1 MYSVTKISKRIRV
14 GAVCIFAVAI
24 LIFSN
29 GYAISDAAKLQTQPL
44 TKTSDGLRT
53 VTVENEEGRVT
64 VKIPDDIRTG
74 DKISGTL
81 VTEPKGTTP
90 EQQDANLAALR
101 KRRLR
106 LMLAKAS
113 GASDI
118 GSGTS
123 EPVLLSVPLSTGQ
136 TSTVKTEAKQGNTLR
151 IEFTASGPVTLATDD
166 SGIKELG
173 RVLIPV
179 DLVETAQTKPEP
191 TPTLP
196 VKKTPGLSFVSFADY
211 DTISEA
217 QQNPAFEVP
226 SLGQAG
232 RPIEIKGVFDGNSS
246 NTNVKIEVL
255 NVNLPVDVIA
265 ESPRKSIVANPP
277 NLIGPGKIDID
288 EDGRIHSS
296 PFRNIGVGLSAPK
309 TSLIKGEKTEMRV
322 EVTGLAGI
330 TQPVPMTLSSSGVV
344 TMSGGS
350 FQQINIRPNDVSPGG
365 AYVTTR
371 SITGLQAGGWGA
383 VATVIVR
390 EFDITVQDDVDPR
403 LRLMWNSF
411 TGDYRFTGNKP
422 GEIVT
427 GKGKV
432 SAKDCVFQLTLDI
445 ANRRINGRADR
456 CTRTATADL
465 TIFVTPRIIRD
476 SDTDDNLAP

>member
-1 MYSVTKISKRIRV
+1 MYRVTHISKRLRIV
-14 GAVCIFAVAI
+14 AVLISAVAI
-24 LIFSN
+24 VVFSD
-29 GYAISDAAKLQTQPL
+29 GYTASDAALLQTSPT

-123 EPVLLSVPLSTGQ
+123 EPVVLSVPLSAGQ

-173 RVLIPV
+173 RALIPV
-179 DLVETAQTKPEP
+179 DLVETAQSKSEP
-191 TPTLP
+191 TPTMP
-196 VKKTPGLSFVSFADY
+196 VKKTPGLSFVSLADY
-211 DTISEA
+211 DTLGVSNQLPEFET
-217 QQNPAFEVP
+217 PA
-226 SLGQAG
+226 LGQAG
-232 RPIEIKGVFDGNSS
+232 RPIEIRGQFDGDSL
-246 NTNVKIEVL
+246 NTKVGVEVL
-255 NVNLPVDVIA
+255 NVNLSVDVIA
-265 ESPRKSIVANPP
+265 ESPRKSIVANPS
-277 NLIGPGKIDID
+277 NLIGPGKINIY
-288 EDGRIHSS
+288 EGGRTYSS
-296 PFRNIGVGLSAPK
+296 AFRNIGVGLSAPK
-309 TSLIKGEKTEMRV
+309 TNLLKGEKTEMRV

-422 GEIVT
+422 GEILT

-432 SAKDCVFQLTLDI
+432 SEKDCVFQLTLDM
-445 ANRRINGRADR
+445 ANRRINAKANR
-456 CTRTATADL
+456 CTRSATADL
-465 TIFVTPRIIRD
+465 MIFVTPRTVRD
-476 SDTDDNLAP
+476 SDSDDNLAP

>member
-1 MYSVTKISKRIRV
+1 MYRVTHISKRFRIV
-14 GAVCIFAVAI
+14 AVSIAAVAI
-24 LIFSN
+24 VVFSD
-29 GYAISDAAKLQTQPL
+29 GYTASDAALLQTNPT

-64 VKIPDDIRTG
+64 VKLPDDIRTG

-81 VTEPKGTTP
+81 VTDPKGATK
-90 EQQDANLAALR
+90 EEQDANLAALR

-113 GASDI
+113 GASDT
-118 GSGTS
+118 GSGNS
-123 EPVLLSVPLSTGQ
+123 EPIVLSVPLGAGQ

-173 RVLIPV
+173 RALIPV

-191 TPTLP
+191 TPKLP

-211 DTISEA
+211 DTLGEV
-217 QQNPAFEVP
+217 QQTPPFEVP
-226 SLGQAG
+226 SLGQTS
-232 RPIEIKGVFDGNSS
+232 RPIEIRGQFDGNSS
-246 NTNVKIEVL
+246 NTHVNVEVL
-255 NVNLPVDVIA
+255 NINLLVDVIA
-265 ESPRKSIVANPP
+265 ESPRKSIVANPS
-277 NLIGPGKIDID
+277 NLIGPGKISI
-288 EDGRIHSS
+288 EEGGRAHSA

-309 TSLIKGEKTEMRV
+309 TRLLKGEKTEMRV

-330 TQPVPMTLSSSGVV
+330 TQPLPMTLSSSGVV

-350 FQQINIRPNDVSPGG
+350 FQQIMIKPSDAASGN
-365 AYVTTR
+365 YVTTR
-371 SITGLQAGGWGA
+371 TITGLQAGSWGA
-383 VATVIVR
+383 VATVMVR

-422 GEIVT
+422 GEILT

-432 SAKDCVFQLTLDI
+432 SSKDCVFELTLDM
-445 ANRRINGRADR
+445 ANRRINAKANR
-456 CTRTATADL
+456 CTRSSTAEL
-465 TIFVTPRIIRD
+465 VIFVTPRTIRD
-476 SDTDDNLAP
+476 SDSDDNLSP

>member
-1 MYSVTKISKRIRV
+1 MYSVTHISKRLRIV
-14 GAVCIFAVAI
+14 VVSIAAVAI
-24 LIFSN
+24 VVFSD
-29 GYAISDAAKLQTQPL
+29 GYTASDAALLQTYPT

-74 DKISGTL
+74 DKISGTI
-81 VTEPKGTTP
+81 VTEPKGVTK
-90 EQQDANLAALR
+90 EEQDANLAAMR

-113 GASDI
+113 GATDT
-118 GSGTS
+118 GSTN
-123 EPVLLSVPLSTGQ
+123 EPVVLSVPLATGQ

-151 IEFTASGPVTLATDD
+151 IEFTASGPVTLAADD

-173 RVLIPV
+173 RALIPV
-179 DLVETAQTKPEP
+179 DLVESAQTKPEP
-191 TPTLP
+191 TPKMP

-211 DTISEA
+211 DTLGA
-217 QQNPAFEVP
+217 DQQTPQFEIPA
-226 SLGQAG
+226 LGQTG
-232 RPIEIKGVFDGNSS
+232 RPIDIRGQFDGDSS
-246 NTNVKIEVL
+246 NTNVSVEVL
-255 NVNLPVDVIA
+255 NVNLPVETIA
-265 ESPRKSIVANPP
+265 ESPRRSIVANPT
-277 NLIGPGKIDID
+277 NLIGPG
-288 EDGRIHSS
+288 RITINEGGSTHSA

-309 TSLIKGEKTEMRV
+309 TSLMRGEKTEMRI

-330 TQPVPMTLSSSGVV
+330 TQSVPMTLSSSGVV
-344 TMSGGS
+344 TMSGGP

-371 SITGLQAGGWGA
+371 SITGVQAGGWGA

-390 EFDITVQDDVDPR
+390 EFDITVQDDADPR

-411 TGDYRFTGNKP
+411 TGDYRVTGNKP
-422 GEIVT
+422 GEVVT

-432 SAKDCVFQLTLDI
+432 SAKDCVFQLTLDM
-445 ANRRINGRADR
+445 ANRKINGRADR
-456 CTRTATADL
+456 CTRSATADL
-465 TIFVTPRIIRD
+465 IIFVTPRTMIID
-476 SDTDDNLAP
+476 SNTDDNLSP